1 MNLKFDRHDLY
12 THKYS
17 EKSFQ
22 VVMSKLELSFSGY
35 VCAPY
40 LHNHDSVELKDA
52 WTKSNNIERMY
63 FVTGTF
69 SSESKPYFS
78 DSTNHYILAKFKD
91 SEQISKD
98 ITVHNQEK
106 TSFIFNI
113 KDDLFQREVQG
124 DTNFVSVYYLEY
136 GDDGDDLQDIA
147 NLLLK
152 RDKIEAAGLG
162 NMNTFCLNPSKF
174 TFPYSENIVVI
185 EVASEKSHQSVKKYC
200 DQTRRDIT
208 RKGMTMTN
216 LMSLSILEKLK

>member
-1 MNLKFDRHDLY
+1 
-12 THKYS
+12 
-17 EKSFQ
+17 
-22 VVMSKLELSFSGY
+22 MSKLQLSYSGY
-35 VCAPY
+35 VLAPY
-40 LHNHDSVELKDA
+40 LHNHDSVELKDR
-52 WTKSNNIERMY
+52 WTESKNIEKMY

-98 ITVHNQEK
+98 LVVNNQEK
-106 TSFIFNI
+106 TSFVFNI
-113 KDDLFQREVQG
+113 KDDLFQREVRG

-136 GDDGDDLQDIA
+136 GDDGDDLQEIA

-152 RDKIEAAGLG
+152 RDKIEIAGLG
-162 NMNTFCLNPSKF
+162 NMNTFCLNTSKF

-200 DQTRRDIT
+200 DQTRRDIN

-216 LMSLSILEKLK
+216 LISLSILDKLK

>member
-1 MNLKFDRHDLY
+1 
-12 THKYS
+12 
-17 EKSFQ
+17 
-22 VVMSKLELSFSGY
+22 MSKLELSYSGY

-40 LHNHDSVELKDA
+40 LHNHDSVELKEA
-52 WTKSNNIERMY
+52 WTKSKNIEKMY

-69 SSESKPYFS
+69 SIESKPYFS

-98 ITVHNQEK
+98 LAVHNQVK
-106 TSFIFNI
+106 TSFVFNI

-124 DTNFVSVYYLEY
+124 NTNFVSVYYLEY
-136 GDDGDDLQDIA
+136 GDDGDDLQEIA

-152 RDKIEAAGLG
+152 RDKIEIAGLG
-162 NMNTFCLNPSKF
+162 NVNTFCLNTSKF

-200 DQTRRDIT
+200 DQTRRDIN

-216 LMSLSILEKLK
+216 LMSLSILDKLK